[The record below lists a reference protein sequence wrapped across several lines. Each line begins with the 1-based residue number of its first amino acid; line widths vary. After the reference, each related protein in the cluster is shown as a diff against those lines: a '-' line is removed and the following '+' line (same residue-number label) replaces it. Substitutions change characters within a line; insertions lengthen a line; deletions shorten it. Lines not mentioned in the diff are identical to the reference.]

1 MIHSI
6 HAVIN
11 RHGNLVRTGIARP
24 ETVARHLSQVG
35 DLAGYEVRYWLNNQP
50 YRVTGATFLV
60 RYEAGQLPCQQPLK
74 EKHTCQN
81 V

>member
-11 RHGNLVRTGIARP
+11 HHGNLVRTGIARP
-24 ETVARHLSQVG
+24 ATVARHLRQVG

-50 YRVTGATFLV
+50 YRITGATFLV
-60 RYEAGQLPCQQPLK
+60 RYEAGQIPDPQPFK
-74 EKHTCQN
+74 EVSTW
-81 V
+81 

>member
-11 RHGNLVRTGIARP
+11 HHGKLVRTGVAHP
-24 ETVARHLSQVG
+24 EAVARYLSQVG

-60 RYEAGQLPCQQPLK
+60 RYGAGQLPGPQPLK
-74 EKHTCQN
+74 EA
-81 V
+81 